1 MVPQTPMAM
10 PRSCSSSKV
19 TRISARV
26 AGSIAAAPTA
36 RKAWAAISTGAEGAN
51 AASRDAAANS
61 ARPVRNIRLWPMRS
75 PSVPV
80 PSSSPAITSGYA
92 LMIHSFCAASA
103 CRSLVSAG
111 RAV

>member
-19 TRISARV
+19 MRISAAV

-36 RKAWAAISTGAEGAN
+36 RKARAAISTGGEGAN
-51 AASRDAAANS
+51 AASREAAANR

-75 PSVPV
+75 PSVPA
-80 PSSSPAITSGYA
+80 PGSSPAITSGYA
-92 LMIHSFCAASA
+92 LMIHSFCEASA
-103 CRSLVSAG
+103 CRSLVRAG